1 MKIKNI
7 ILGGLAAVSLASCA
21 DMDYHE
27 YKVDDKDYIA
37 NKFSNV
43 YGFMTT
49 IYQNLDYDLGTHY
62 SGAMLASATDEAV
75 YSHQGNQI
83 ESFYNGAWGPSNA
96 NSATWS
102 NAWKGI
108 SYCNLF
114 LDEFN
119 NLKFEDY
126 QLDLNYKAEMEKYN
140 NFQWEA
146 RWARAL
152 FYFQLVRYY
161 GGVPLKTENLDAETA
176 NNLPRVPADTIF
188 KFIDDE
194 CVAIKDTIIKDYTKA
209 FSELGLIESGR
220 ANNLEVL
227 ALRARAALYHASP
240 LFTQGK
246 KDEEKKELWLKAA
259 QANWDV
265 INACRQRSM
274 SLCTDYAAMFNATS
288 WSNAAAL
295 KEVIFGVRIAKNN
308 NIEKWNFPIGME
320 NAGGGN
326 CPTQNLVDAYEC
338 TDGLSITES
347 PLYDPQNP
355 YANRDPRLAMTIAV
369 NGETYPDALGAPLQ
383 TYYGGSNGLPTT
395 YGTPTGYYLKKYM
408 NRDAVIGAS
417 NATTNYHIFIQSRLA
432 EFYLNYAEAVLN
444 YMGSGYEKPAGYS
457 MSAADAINTVRGR
470 NGVKMPDIPTGL
482 DFEAFKQKYE
492 NERFVEL
499 AFEGHRFF
507 DVRRWMEGPKY
518 FVNIKTMKI
527 TKNSD
532 DTFTYA
538 VETNPSS
545 ITKRQWD
552 DKYYFAP
559 IPQSEIMKSG
569 ALEQNPGW

>member
-49 IYQNLDYDLGTHY
+49 IYKNLDYDLGSHY

-83 ESFYNGAWGPSNA
+83 ESFYNGAWGASNA

-114 LDEFN
+114 LDEFT

-161 GGVPLKTENLDAETA
+161 GGVPLKTSNLDAETA
-176 NNLPRVPADTIF
+176 NNLPRATADEIF
-188 KFIDDE
+188 QFIDDE
-194 CVAIKDTIIKDYTKA
+194 CVAIKDNIIKDYTTA

-240 LFTQGK
+240 LFNPNN
-246 KDEEKKELWLKAA
+246 DKELWRKAA
-259 QANWDV
+259 QANLDV
-265 INACRQRSM
+265 INACKQRSM
-274 SLCTDYAAMFNATS
+274 SLSTDYAAMFTATS

-295 KEVIFGVRIAKNN
+295 KEVIFGVRLAKNN
-308 NIEKWNFPIGME
+308 DIEKWNFPIGME

-326 CPTQNLVDAYEC
+326 CPTQNLVDAYEMKNGKAI
-338 TDGLSITES
+338 TDPES
-347 PLYDPQNP
+347 GYDPQNP

-369 NGETYPDALGAPLQ
+369 NGESYPDALGAPLQ

-395 YGTPTGYYLKKYM
+395 YGTPTGYYLKKYL
-408 NRDAVIGAS
+408 NKDAVIGAS

-432 EFYLNYAEAVLN
+432 EFYLNYAEAMLN
-444 YMGSGYEKPAGYS
+444 LENDGYKAASGFT
-457 MSAADAINTVRGR
+457 MTAADAINTVRGR
-470 NGVKMPDIPTGL
+470 KGVEMPNIATGL
-482 DFEAFKQKYE
+482 SFEAFKDKYE

-507 DVRRWMEGPKY
+507 DVRRWKEGPKY

-527 TKNSD
+527 TKNAD
-532 DTFTYA
+532 DTFTYT
-538 VETNPSS
+538 VETNPNT

-552 DKYYFAP
+552 DKFYLAP

-569 ALEQNPGW
+569 SLTQNPGW